1 MNIHVFIGILGLLL
15 VFIPS
20 SILLLI
26 HSLFY
31 FKGRKYIIP
40 SSAKTGPG
48 LLTIIIPVRKEPLEI
63 LNNALKTIN
72 EWGRRDIEVILV
84 SDDPSE
90 LLAELKQFV
99 ESWRNKGLNVFLIWR
114 SETRGFRTGA
124 LNTGL
129 WASRGKYVYIM
140 DVDSRINWSF
150 FEKAKGL
157 IEEGAAAV
165 VARWTG
171 RNRETRISE
180 AICSSMKFIV
190 DALYRGRSALGLP
203 VFPVGTGTLYDA
215 KVLKHE
221 LHGWDEKRI
230 QDDMEIGSRLM
241 RLGKRVLFLD
251 DEPVYVEVPRR
262 FKSLRVQQERWAYG
276 ATDAAIARFCDIL
289 RSKQPWYA
297 KIEAL
302 TFLLQ
307 YFPAVAGFIGFFIIG
322 LASLFCSIDL
332 FYIYWFMGIP
342 WIAMACLYGYSY
354 IRCLT
359 EAGYTWYKALV
370 NLGRSAA
377 ISVSLSP
384 IFTISFFK
392 ALLRRPMI
400 YKRTPKGK
408 YEGLFT
414 GMRFPW
420 EAVIGFT
427 VLSTGIILIVKGLLY
442 TGLWSLTYSAGYLY
456 TVVRWYKDI
465 FYK

>member
-1 MNIHVFIGILGLLL
+1 MPAFIGIIGLLL
-15 VFIPS
+15 VFVPS

-31 FKGRKYIIP
+31 FKGKKYIIP
-40 SSAKTGPG
+40 NPTKTGSG
-48 LLTIIIPVRKEPLEI
+48 LLSVIIPVRKEPLEI
-63 LNNALKTIN
+63 LNEAFKTIH
-72 EWGRRDIEVILV
+72 EWGRKDVEVILV
-84 SDDPSE
+84 SDDPPE
-90 LLAELKQFV
+90 LLVELKQLV
-99 ESWRNKGLNVFLIWR
+99 ELWRNKGLNVFLVWR
-114 SETRGFRTGA
+114 SEARGFRTGA

-150 FEKAKGL
+150 FEKGKGL

-171 RNRETRISE
+171 RNRETRVSE
-180 AICSSMKFIV
+180 AIYSSMKFIV

-215 KVLKHE
+215 KVLKYE

-251 DEPVYVEVPRR
+251 NEPIYVEVPRC

-276 ATDAAIARFCDIL
+276 ATDAAIARFWDIL
-289 RSKQPWYA
+289 KSKQPWYA

-302 TFLLQ
+302 NFLLQ
-307 YFPAVAGFIGFFIIG
+307 YFPAVAGLIGFLIIG
-322 LASLFCSIDL
+322 PISLFYSLDL
-332 FYIYWFMGIP
+332 FYTYWFLGIP
-342 WIAMACLYGYSY
+342 WIAIACLYGYSY
-354 IRCLT
+354 IKSLT
-359 EAGYTWYKALV
+359 EAGFTKYRVLV
-370 NLGRSAA
+370 NLGRSAT
-377 ISVSLSP
+377 ISTSLSP
-384 IFTISFFK
+384 VFTMSFFK

-408 YEGLFT
+408 YEGLIS

-420 EAVIGFT
+420 EAIVGLA
-427 VLSTGIILIVKGLLY
+427 VLSTGIILVVKGLLY
-442 TGLWSLTYSAGYLY
+442 TGLWSLSYSAGYLY
-456 TVVRWYKDI
+456 ATIRWYKDI